1 MAAEAPY
8 RGVRIRAPE
17 IHAADVPLV
26 DMGDRDIV
34 MSCSSD
40 VQEGGDSI
48 DALILGVEVLIERQR
63 GMMRHQHADAFLI
76 DNELWGAI
84 ASLLTMVRTKATEIV
99 DIGGEMEKAGQR
111 LPKGMAA

>member
-8 RGVRIRAPE
+8 RGVPIRAPE

-26 DMGDRDIV
+26 DMADRDIV
-34 MSCSSD
+34 MSGSSD
-40 VQEGGDSI
+40 VQEGGESI

-84 ASLLTMVRTKATEIV
+84 ASLLTMVRTKATAIV
-99 DIGGEMEKAGQR
+99 DVGGEMEKAGQR
-111 LPKGMAA
+111 LPKVMAA

>member
-1 MAAEAPY
+1 
-8 RGVRIRAPE
+8 
-17 IHAADVPLV
+17 
-26 DMGDRDIV
+26 MGDRDIV

-63 GMMRHQHADAFLI
+63 GMMRQQHADAFLI
-76 DNELWGAI
+76 DNEFWGAT

-99 DIGGEMEKAGQR
+99 KVGGEMEEAGQR
-111 LPKGMAA
+111 LLKVPAA